1 LRPRLLFVTHF
12 LPFPVYSGAASRT
25 LNLILELA
33 REFDVRVVPLFRRP
47 QHASPDEAEEAA
59 LGMRQLGLDVSKP
72 MPVPA
77 DWSRLRGLAV
87 HPLSAILRRPFGTVR
102 LANSDFRERIRS
114 ELNGRTKLIHIDTPD
129 LAGVVDGIRDIP
141 VVCNYHDV
149 ESPTLHRRATNAQ
162 NIALRWYLRQQAGQY
177 EMLERTHAPL
187 WAMNI
192 VCSEKERRHLLRIA
206 PSATVEVVPN
216 GVDTDYFSPSPSPS
230 PESPRNIVF
239 VGGLDMEPNLD
250 GMQFFLQSVWPHVL
264 ERIPDCTLTVVG
276 RAPERRVAEL
286 PQRRGTEFV
295 GRVEDVRSYM
305 ARAGCIIVPLRLGGA
320 TRLKIVHAWG
330 MAKAIVS
337 TSVGCE
343 GLRARDGQNILVRD
357 DPTEFAAAIHTVLQD
372 ATLRERIGT
381 EGRATALA
389 EYSWAVI
396 GRQIRATYKG
406 LV

>member
-1 LRPRLLFVTHF
+1 MRPGLLFVTHF

-47 QHASPDEAEEAA
+47 QHASADEAEEAA
-59 LGMRQLGLDVSKP
+59 QGMRQLGLDVSKP
-72 MPVPA
+72 IPVPA
-77 DWSRLRGLAV
+77 DWSRVRGLAV

-102 LANSDFRERIRS
+102 LASSELRERIRH
-114 ELNGRTKLIHIDTPD
+114 ELNGSTKLIHLDTPD

-149 ESPTLHRRATNAQ
+149 ESPTLHRRAANAQ
-162 NIALRWYLRQQAGQY
+162 NVALRWYLRQQAGHY
-177 EMLERTHAPL
+177 EALERTHAPS
-187 WAMNI
+187 WALNI
-192 VCSEKERRHLLRIA
+192 VCSEKERQHLLRIA
-206 PSATVEVVPN
+206 PTAIVDVVPN
-216 GVDTDYFSPSPSPS
+216 GVDTDYFSPSSEPVSS
-230 PESPRNIVF
+230 RNIVF

-250 GMQFFLQSVWPHVL
+250 GMQFFLQSVWPRVL
-264 ERIPDCTLTVVG
+264 ERIPNCTLTIVG
-276 RAPERRVAEL
+276 RAPQRRVAEL
-286 PQRRGTEFV
+286 PKQRGTEFV
-295 GRVEDVRSYM
+295 GRVEDVRPYM

-343 GLRARDGQNILVRD
+343 GLRARDGENILVRD
-357 DPTEFAAAIHTVLQD
+357 DPAEFAAAIQTVFED
-372 ATLRERIGT
+372 AALRERIGT

-396 GRQIRATYKG
+396 GRQIRAAYEG